1 MYLRAVLRRSVFEKP
16 QRRLKG
22 GFEVFQSCP
31 AACEKIQESYIMKIW
46 LSLLEGFE
54 FNLMLFG
61 GTIVCAIPLGLL
73 ITFCSMSK
81 FKPLSV
87 LSRIF
92 VWIIRGTPLMLQLFV
107 VLYVPGIVF
116 GVPMKSRLLAA
127 FIAFIINY
135 AAYFSEI
142 YRGGI
147 ESIPRGQ
154 YEAGQ
159 VLGLTKGQ
167 IFRKIV
173 LFQVIK
179 RIVPPMGNEII
190 TLVKDTS
197 LARTIAVSEIMMSA
211 ENFSKQGII
220 WPLFSTG
227 LFFLAM
233 CGILTLLFNKL
244 EKKLDYYKA

>member
-1 MYLRAVLRRSVFEKP
+1 MD
-16 QRRLKG
+16 QW
-22 GFEVFQSCP
+22 
-31 AACEKIQESYIMKIW
+31 I
-46 LSLLEGFE
+46 SLFEGFR
-54 FNLMLFG
+54 FNLILFG
-61 GTIVCAIPLGLL
+61 VTILCAIPLGLL

-81 FKPLSV
+81 FKPLSFV
-87 LSRIF
+87 SKVF
-92 VWIIRGTPLMLQLFV
+92 VWIIRGTPLMLQLFI
-107 VLYVPGIVF
+107 VLYVPGLLLHM
-116 GVPMKSRLLAA
+116 PMRSRLMAA
-127 FIAFIINY
+127 IIAFIINY

-147 ESIPRGQ
+147 ESIPKGQ

-159 VLGLTKGQ
+159 VLGLTKAQ
-167 IFRKIV
+167 VFFKIV

-179 RIVPPMGNEII
+179 RIVPPMGNEIM

-197 LARTIAVSEIMMSA
+197 LARTIAVAEIMMSA
-211 ENFSKQGII
+211 ERFSKQGLI

-233 CGILTLLFNKL
+233 CGILTIIFNKL

>member
-1 MYLRAVLRRSVFEKP
+1 MDK
-16 QRRLKG
+16 
-22 GFEVFQSCP
+22 
-31 AACEKIQESYIMKIW
+31 W
-46 LSLLEGFE
+46 LSLLDGFQY
-54 FNLMLFG
+54 NLLLFF
-61 GTIVCAIPLGLL
+61 GTIVCAVPLGLL

-81 FKPLSV
+81 FKPLSI
-87 LSRIF
+87 LSKLF

-107 VLYVPGIVF
+107 VLYVPGFVF
-116 GVPMKSRLLAA
+116 NTPMKSRMTAA

-147 ESIPRGQ
+147 ESIPKGQ

-159 VLGLTKGQ
+159 VLGLTKVQ
-167 IFRKIV
+167 VFTKIV

-197 LARTIAVSEIMMSA
+197 LARTIAVAEIMMSA
-211 ENFSKQGII
+211 ERFSKMGII

-233 CGILTLLFNKL
+233 CGVLTLLFGKL
-244 EKKLDYYKA
+244 EKKLNYYNS

>member
-1 MYLRAVLRRSVFEKP
+1 ME
-16 QRRLKG
+16 QW
-22 GFEVFQSCP
+22 
-31 AACEKIQESYIMKIW
+31 I
-46 LSLLEGFE
+46 SLFEGFWL
-54 FNLMLFG
+54 NLVLFFV
-61 GTIVCAIPLGLL
+61 TIICAVPLGLL

-81 FKPLSV
+81 FKPLSIV
-87 LSRIF
+87 SKVF

-107 VLYVPGIVF
+107 IYHGPGLILD
-116 GVPMKSRLLAA
+116 VPMRSRFFAA
-127 FIAFIINY
+127 VIAFVINY

-147 ESIPRGQ
+147 ESIPKGQ

-159 VLGLTKGQ
+159 VLGLTKAQ
-167 IFRKIV
+167 VFFKIV

-179 RIVPPMGNEII
+179 RIVPPMGNEIM

-197 LARTIAVSEIMMSA
+197 LANVIGVAEIIMSA
-211 ENFSKQGII
+211 ERFTKMGLI

-233 CGILTLLFNKL
+233 CGILTLIFGAI